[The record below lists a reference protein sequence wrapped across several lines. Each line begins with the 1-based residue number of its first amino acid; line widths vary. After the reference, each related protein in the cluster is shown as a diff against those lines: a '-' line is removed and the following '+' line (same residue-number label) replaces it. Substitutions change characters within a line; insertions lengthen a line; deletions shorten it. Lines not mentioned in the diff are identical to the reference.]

1 MDIKALRYFTELVRQ
16 QNFTRAAEALFVTQ
30 PTISKMIRSMEEEL
44 GQPLLNREG
53 HSFTLTD
60 SGQVLFARGQLILAQ
75 MQQLE
80 AELADLQS
88 LQHGR
93 LALGI
98 PPMVGHV
105 YADLIRAYRSRY
117 PKVELSIVEYGGRR
131 IEQAVLEGELDLA
144 ITMLPTREEGA
155 LCALDLDSYPIR
167 VVLPDLPR
175 WREGGEI
182 RLDSTP
188 GQGSVFLFELTLP
201 VAEAQ
206 APAPVARPVP
216 LGYEGPRRRILV
228 VDDVAVN
235 RQMLLALLQP
245 LGFEVL
251 EAADGQE
258 ALNQWRTGSPEL
270 ILMDLVMPVMDGL
283 EAIRSIRQAEASDTA
298 RGQTRLPIVALSAN
312 AADSDQAQARDA
324 GADDFL
330 SKPVAHAELLD
341 RIATALDLQW
351 THRPS

>member
-1 MDIKALRYFTELVRQ
+1 MDIRALRYFVELVREKS
-16 QNFTRAAEALFVTQ
+16 FTRASEKLFVTQ
-30 PTISKMIRSMEEEL
+30 PTISKMIRSIEEEL

-144 ITMLPTREEGA
+144 ITMLPTREEGVLSA
-155 LCALDLDSYPIR
+155 LELDCYPIQ

-175 WREGGEI
+175 WRGDSEI
-182 RLDSTP
+182 RLADLQEEPFLLYTQAFTLSERLEQACQQAGFVPQVAARSSQWDFLTAMVRSGMGVAFLPEPICRRLTP
-188 GQGSVFLFELTLP
+188 DGLVLRPLLPELSWRLGVIWPAKRYLSRT
-201 VAEAQ
+201 AEAW
-206 APAPVARPVP
+206 
-216 LGYEGPRRRILV
+216 
-228 VDDVAVN
+228 
-235 RQMLLALLQP
+235 LALCREQ
-245 LGFEVL
+245 G
-251 EAADGQE
+251 
-258 ALNQWRTGSPEL
+258 
-270 ILMDLVMPVMDGL
+270 
-283 EAIRSIRQAEASDTA
+283 A
-298 RGQTRLPIVALSAN
+298 RG
-312 AADSDQAQARDA
+312 
-324 GADDFL
+324 
-330 SKPVAHAELLD
+330 
-341 RIATALDLQW
+341 
-351 THRPS
+351 

>member
-1 MDIKALRYFTELVRQ
+1 MDIRALRYFVELVREKS
-16 QNFTRAAEALFVTQ
+16 FTRASEKLFVTQ

-144 ITMLPTREEGA
+144 ITMLPTREEGVLSA
-155 LCALDLDSYPIR
+155 LELDCYPIQ

-175 WREGGEI
+175 WRGGSEI
-182 RLDSTP
+182 RLADLQEEPFLLYTQAFTLSERLEQACQQAGFVPQVAARSSQWDFLTAMVRSGMGVAFLPEPICRRLTP
-188 GQGSVFLFELTLP
+188 DGLVLRPLVPELSWRLGVIWPAKRYLSRT
-201 VAEAQ
+201 AEAW
-206 APAPVARPVP
+206 
-216 LGYEGPRRRILV
+216 
-228 VDDVAVN
+228 
-235 RQMLLALLQP
+235 LALCREQ
-245 LGFEVL
+245 G
-251 EAADGQE
+251 
-258 ALNQWRTGSPEL
+258 
-270 ILMDLVMPVMDGL
+270 
-283 EAIRSIRQAEASDTA
+283 A
-298 RGQTRLPIVALSAN
+298 RG
-312 AADSDQAQARDA
+312 
-324 GADDFL
+324 
-330 SKPVAHAELLD
+330 
-341 RIATALDLQW
+341 
-351 THRPS
+351 

>member
-1 MDIKALRYFTELVRQ
+1 MDIRALRYFVELVREKS
-16 QNFTRAAEALFVTQ
+16 FTRASEKLFVTQ

-144 ITMLPTREEGA
+144 ITMLPTREEGVLSA
-155 LCALDLDSYPIR
+155 LELDCYPIQ

-175 WREGGEI
+175 WRGDSEI
-182 RLDSTP
+182 RLADLQEEPFLLYTQAFTLSERLEQACQQAGFVPQVAARSSQWDFLTAMVRSGMGVAFLPEPICRRLTP
-188 GQGSVFLFELTLP
+188 DGLVLRPLLPELSWRLGVIWPAKRYLSRT
-201 VAEAQ
+201 AEAW
-206 APAPVARPVP
+206 
-216 LGYEGPRRRILV
+216 
-228 VDDVAVN
+228 
-235 RQMLLALLQP
+235 LALCREQ
-245 LGFEVL
+245 G
-251 EAADGQE
+251 
-258 ALNQWRTGSPEL
+258 
-270 ILMDLVMPVMDGL
+270 
-283 EAIRSIRQAEASDTA
+283 A
-298 RGQTRLPIVALSAN
+298 RG
-312 AADSDQAQARDA
+312 
-324 GADDFL
+324 
-330 SKPVAHAELLD
+330 
-341 RIATALDLQW
+341 
-351 THRPS
+351 

>member
-1 MDIKALRYFTELVRQ
+1 MDIRALRYFVELVREKS
-16 QNFTRAAEALFVTQ
+16 FTRASEKLFVTQ

-60 SGQVLFARGQLILAQ
+60 SGQVLFARGQMILAQ

-144 ITMLPTREEGA
+144 ITMLPTKEEGVLSA
-155 LCALDLDSYPIR
+155 LELDCYPIQ

-175 WREGGEI
+175 WRGGSEI
-182 RLDSTP
+182 RLAELQEEPFLLYTQAFTLSERLEQACQQAGFVPQVAARSSQWDFLTAMVRSGMGVAFLPEPICRRLTP
-188 GQGSVFLFELTLP
+188 DGLVLRPLLPELSWRLGVIWPAKRYLSRT
-201 VAEAQ
+201 AEAW
-206 APAPVARPVP
+206 
-216 LGYEGPRRRILV
+216 
-228 VDDVAVN
+228 
-235 RQMLLALLQP
+235 LALCREQ
-245 LGFEVL
+245 G
-251 EAADGQE
+251 
-258 ALNQWRTGSPEL
+258 
-270 ILMDLVMPVMDGL
+270 
-283 EAIRSIRQAEASDTA
+283 A
-298 RGQTRLPIVALSAN
+298 RG
-312 AADSDQAQARDA
+312 
-324 GADDFL
+324 
-330 SKPVAHAELLD
+330 
-341 RIATALDLQW
+341 
-351 THRPS
+351 

>member
-1 MDIKALRYFTELVRQ
+1 MDIRALRYFVELVREKS
-16 QNFTRAAEALFVTQ
+16 FTRASEKLFVTQ
-30 PTISKMIRSMEEEL
+30 PTISKMIRNMEEEL

-105 YADLIRAYRSRY
+105 YADFIRAYRSRY

-144 ITMLPTREEGA
+144 ITMLPTREEGVLSA
-155 LCALDLDSYPIR
+155 LELDCYPIQ

-175 WREGGEI
+175 WRGDSEI
-182 RLDSTP
+182 RLADLQEEP
-188 GQGSVFLFELTLP
+188 FLLYTQAFTLSERLEQACQQAGFVP
-201 VAEAQ
+201 QVA
-206 APAPVARPVP
+206 ARSS
-216 LGYEGPRRRILV
+216 
-228 VDDVAVN
+228 
-235 RQMLLALLQP
+235 
-245 LGFEVL
+245 
-251 EAADGQE
+251 
-258 ALNQWRTGSPEL
+258 QW
-270 ILMDLVMPVMDGL
+270 
-283 EAIRSIRQAEASDTA
+283 
-298 RGQTRLPIVALSAN
+298 
-312 AADSDQAQARDA
+312 
-324 GADDFL
+324 DFL
-330 SKPVAHAELLD
+330 SAMVRSGMGVALLPEPICRRLTPDGLVLRPLLPELSWRLGVIWPAKRYLSRTAEAWL
-341 RIATALDLQW
+341 ALCREQGA
-351 THRPS
+351 RG

>member
-1 MDIKALRYFTELVRQ
+1 MDIRALRYFVELVREKS
-16 QNFTRAAEALFVTQ
+16 FTRASEKLFVTQ

-144 ITMLPTREEGA
+144 ITMLPTREEGVLSA
-155 LCALDLDSYPIR
+155 LELDCYPIQ

-175 WREGGEI
+175 WRGESEI
-182 RLDSTP
+182 RLADLQEEPFLLYTQAFTLSERLEQACRQAGFVPQVAARSSQWDFLTAMVRSGMGVAFLPEPICRRLTP
-188 GQGSVFLFELTLP
+188 DGLVLRPLLP
-201 VAEAQ
+201 VLSWRLGVIWPAKRYLSRTAEAW
-206 APAPVARPVP
+206 
-216 LGYEGPRRRILV
+216 
-228 VDDVAVN
+228 
-235 RQMLLALLQP
+235 LALCREQ
-245 LGFEVL
+245 G
-251 EAADGQE
+251 
-258 ALNQWRTGSPEL
+258 
-270 ILMDLVMPVMDGL
+270 
-283 EAIRSIRQAEASDTA
+283 A
-298 RGQTRLPIVALSAN
+298 RG
-312 AADSDQAQARDA
+312 
-324 GADDFL
+324 
-330 SKPVAHAELLD
+330 
-341 RIATALDLQW
+341 
-351 THRPS
+351 

>member
-1 MDIKALRYFTELVRQ
+1 MDIRALRYFVELVREQ
-16 QNFTRAAEALFVTQ
+16 SFTRASEKLFVTQ

-60 SGQVLFARGQLILAQ
+60 SGQVLFAHGQLILAQ

-144 ITMLPTREEGA
+144 ITMLPTREEGVLSA
-155 LCALDLDSYPIR
+155 LELDCYPIQ

-175 WREGGEI
+175 WRGDSEI
-182 RLDSTP
+182 RLADLQEEPFLLYTQAFTLSERLEQACQQAGFVPQVAARSSQWDFLTAMVRSGMGVAFLPEPICRRLTP
-188 GQGSVFLFELTLP
+188 DGLVLRPLLPELSWRLGVIWPAKRYLSRT
-201 VAEAQ
+201 AEAW
-206 APAPVARPVP
+206 
-216 LGYEGPRRRILV
+216 
-228 VDDVAVN
+228 
-235 RQMLLALLQP
+235 LALCREQ
-245 LGFEVL
+245 G
-251 EAADGQE
+251 
-258 ALNQWRTGSPEL
+258 
-270 ILMDLVMPVMDGL
+270 
-283 EAIRSIRQAEASDTA
+283 A
-298 RGQTRLPIVALSAN
+298 RG
-312 AADSDQAQARDA
+312 
-324 GADDFL
+324 
-330 SKPVAHAELLD
+330 
-341 RIATALDLQW
+341 
-351 THRPS
+351 

>member
-1 MDIKALRYFTELVRQ
+1 MDIRALRYFVELVREKS
-16 QNFTRAAEALFVTQ
+16 FTRASEKLFVTQ
-30 PTISKMIRSMEEEL
+30 PTISKMIRNMEEEL

-144 ITMLPTREEGA
+144 ITMLPTKEEGVLSA
-155 LCALDLDSYPIR
+155 LELDCYPIQ

-175 WREGGEI
+175 WRGESEI
-182 RLDSTP
+182 RLADLQEEPFLLYTQAFTLSERLEQACQQAGFVPQVAARSSQWDFLTAMVRSGMGVAFLPEPICRRLTP
-188 GQGSVFLFELTLP
+188 DGLVLRPLLPELSWRLGVIWPAKRYLSRT
-201 VAEAQ
+201 AEAW
-206 APAPVARPVP
+206 
-216 LGYEGPRRRILV
+216 
-228 VDDVAVN
+228 
-235 RQMLLALLQP
+235 LALCREQ
-245 LGFEVL
+245 G
-251 EAADGQE
+251 
-258 ALNQWRTGSPEL
+258 
-270 ILMDLVMPVMDGL
+270 
-283 EAIRSIRQAEASDTA
+283 A
-298 RGQTRLPIVALSAN
+298 RG
-312 AADSDQAQARDA
+312 
-324 GADDFL
+324 
-330 SKPVAHAELLD
+330 
-341 RIATALDLQW
+341 
-351 THRPS
+351 

>member
-1 MDIKALRYFTELVRQ
+1 MDIRALRYFVELVREKS
-16 QNFTRAAEALFVTQ
+16 FTRASEKLFVTQ

-60 SGQVLFARGQLILAQ
+60 SGQVLFAHGQLILAQ

-131 IEQAVLEGELDLA
+131 IEQAVLAGELDLA
-144 ITMLPTREEGA
+144 ITMLPTREEGVLSA
-155 LCALDLDSYPIR
+155 LELDCYPIQ

-175 WREGGEI
+175 WRGGSEI
-182 RLDSTP
+182 RLEDLQEEPFLLYTQAFTLSERLEQACQQAGFVPQVAARSSQWDFLTAMVRSGMGVAFLPEPICRRLTP
-188 GQGSVFLFELTLP
+188 DGLVLRPLLPELSWRLGVIWPAKRYLSRT
-201 VAEAQ
+201 AEAW
-206 APAPVARPVP
+206 
-216 LGYEGPRRRILV
+216 
-228 VDDVAVN
+228 
-235 RQMLLALLQP
+235 LALCREQ
-245 LGFEVL
+245 G
-251 EAADGQE
+251 
-258 ALNQWRTGSPEL
+258 
-270 ILMDLVMPVMDGL
+270 
-283 EAIRSIRQAEASDTA
+283 A
-298 RGQTRLPIVALSAN
+298 RG
-312 AADSDQAQARDA
+312 
-324 GADDFL
+324 
-330 SKPVAHAELLD
+330 
-341 RIATALDLQW
+341 
-351 THRPS
+351 

>member
-1 MDIKALRYFTELVRQ
+1 MDIRALRYFVELVREQ
-16 QNFTRAAEALFVTQ
+16 SFTRASEKLFVTQ

-117 PKVELSIVEYGGRR
+117 PRVELSIVEYGGRR

-144 ITMLPTREEGA
+144 ITMLPTREEGV
-155 LCALDLDSYPIR
+155 LSALDLDCYPIQ

-175 WREGGEI
+175 WRGDSEI
-182 RLDSTP
+182 RLADLQEEPFLLYTQAFTLSERLEQACQQAGFTP
-188 GQGSVFLFELTLP
+188 QVAARSSQWDFLTAMVRSGMGVAFLPEPICRRLTPDGLVLRPLLPELSWRLGVIWPAKRYLSRT
-201 VAEAQ
+201 AEAW
-206 APAPVARPVP
+206 
-216 LGYEGPRRRILV
+216 
-228 VDDVAVN
+228 
-235 RQMLLALLQP
+235 LALCREQ
-245 LGFEVL
+245 G
-251 EAADGQE
+251 
-258 ALNQWRTGSPEL
+258 
-270 ILMDLVMPVMDGL
+270 
-283 EAIRSIRQAEASDTA
+283 A
-298 RGQTRLPIVALSAN
+298 RG
-312 AADSDQAQARDA
+312 
-324 GADDFL
+324 
-330 SKPVAHAELLD
+330 
-341 RIATALDLQW
+341 
-351 THRPS
+351 

>member
-1 MDIKALRYFTELVRQ
+1 MKNMPNWHYLAITPDERPMDIRALRYFVELVREKS
-16 QNFTRAAEALFVTQ
+16 FTRASEKLFVTQ
-30 PTISKMIRSMEEEL
+30 PTISKMIRNMEEEL

-144 ITMLPTREEGA
+144 ITMLPTREEGVLSA
-155 LCALDLDSYPIR
+155 LELDCYPIQ

-175 WREGGEI
+175 WRGGSEI
-182 RLDSTP
+182 RLADLQEEPFLLYTQAFTLSERLEQACQQAGFVPQVAARSSQWDFLTAMVRSGMGVAFLPEPICRRLTP
-188 GQGSVFLFELTLP
+188 DGLVLRPLLPELSWRLGVIWPAKRYLSRT
-201 VAEAQ
+201 AEAW
-206 APAPVARPVP
+206 
-216 LGYEGPRRRILV
+216 
-228 VDDVAVN
+228 
-235 RQMLLALLQP
+235 LALCREQ
-245 LGFEVL
+245 G
-251 EAADGQE
+251 
-258 ALNQWRTGSPEL
+258 
-270 ILMDLVMPVMDGL
+270 
-283 EAIRSIRQAEASDTA
+283 A
-298 RGQTRLPIVALSAN
+298 RG
-312 AADSDQAQARDA
+312 
-324 GADDFL
+324 
-330 SKPVAHAELLD
+330 
-341 RIATALDLQW
+341 
-351 THRPS
+351 

>member
-1 MDIKALRYFTELVRQ
+1 MDIRALRYFVELVREKS
-16 QNFTRAAEALFVTQ
+16 FTRASEKLFVTQ

-60 SGQVLFARGQLILAQ
+60 SGQVLFAHGQLILAQ

-144 ITMLPTREEGA
+144 ITMLPTREEGVLSA
-155 LCALDLDSYPIR
+155 LELDCYPIQ

-175 WREGGEI
+175 WRACAEI
-182 RLDSTP
+182 RLGDLKEEPFLLYTQAFTLSERLEQACQQAGFVPQVAARSSQWDFLTAMVRSGMGVAFLPEPICRRLTP
-188 GQGSVFLFELTLP
+188 DGLVLRPLLPELSWRLGVIWPAKRYLSRT
-201 VAEAQ
+201 AEAW
-206 APAPVARPVP
+206 
-216 LGYEGPRRRILV
+216 
-228 VDDVAVN
+228 
-235 RQMLLALLQP
+235 LALCREQ
-245 LGFEVL
+245 G
-251 EAADGQE
+251 
-258 ALNQWRTGSPEL
+258 
-270 ILMDLVMPVMDGL
+270 
-283 EAIRSIRQAEASDTA
+283 A
-298 RGQTRLPIVALSAN
+298 RG
-312 AADSDQAQARDA
+312 
-324 GADDFL
+324 
-330 SKPVAHAELLD
+330 
-341 RIATALDLQW
+341 
-351 THRPS
+351 

>member
-1 MDIKALRYFTELVRQ
+1 MDIRALRYFVELVREKS
-16 QNFTRAAEALFVTQ
+16 FTRASEKLFVTQ
-30 PTISKMIRSMEEEL
+30 PTISKMIRNMEEEL

-60 SGQVLFARGQLILAQ
+60 SGQVLFAHGQLILAQ

-144 ITMLPTREEGA
+144 ITMLPTKEEGVLSA
-155 LCALDLDSYPIR
+155 LELDCYPIQ

-175 WREGGEI
+175 WRGDSEI
-182 RLDSTP
+182 RLADLQEEPFLLYTQAFTLSERLEQACQQAGFVPQVAARSSQWDFLTAMVRSGMGVAFLPEPICRRLTP
-188 GQGSVFLFELTLP
+188 DGLVLRPLLPELSWRLGVIWPAKRYLSRT
-201 VAEAQ
+201 AEAW
-206 APAPVARPVP
+206 
-216 LGYEGPRRRILV
+216 
-228 VDDVAVN
+228 
-235 RQMLLALLQP
+235 LALCREQ
-245 LGFEVL
+245 G
-251 EAADGQE
+251 
-258 ALNQWRTGSPEL
+258 
-270 ILMDLVMPVMDGL
+270 
-283 EAIRSIRQAEASDTA
+283 A
-298 RGQTRLPIVALSAN
+298 RG
-312 AADSDQAQARDA
+312 
-324 GADDFL
+324 
-330 SKPVAHAELLD
+330 
-341 RIATALDLQW
+341 
-351 THRPS
+351 

>member
-1 MDIKALRYFTELVRQ
+1 MDVRALRYFVELVREKS
-16 QNFTRAAEALFVTQ
+16 FTRASEKLFVTQ
-30 PTISKMIRSMEEEL
+30 PTISKMIRNMEEEL

-60 SGQVLFARGQLILAQ
+60 SGQVLFAHGQLILAQ

-144 ITMLPTREEGA
+144 ITMLPTREEGVLSA
-155 LCALDLDSYPIR
+155 LELDCYPIQ

-175 WREGGEI
+175 WRGDSEI
-182 RLDSTP
+182 RLADLQEEPFLLYTQAFTLSERLEQACQQAGFVPQVAARSSQWDFLTAMVRSGMGVAFLPEPICRRLTP
-188 GQGSVFLFELTLP
+188 DGLVLRPLLPELSWRLGVIWPAKRYLSRT
-201 VAEAQ
+201 AEAW
-206 APAPVARPVP
+206 
-216 LGYEGPRRRILV
+216 
-228 VDDVAVN
+228 
-235 RQMLLALLQP
+235 LALCREQ
-245 LGFEVL
+245 G
-251 EAADGQE
+251 
-258 ALNQWRTGSPEL
+258 
-270 ILMDLVMPVMDGL
+270 
-283 EAIRSIRQAEASDTA
+283 A
-298 RGQTRLPIVALSAN
+298 RG
-312 AADSDQAQARDA
+312 
-324 GADDFL
+324 
-330 SKPVAHAELLD
+330 
-341 RIATALDLQW
+341 
-351 THRPS
+351 

>member
-1 MDIKALRYFTELVRQ
+1 MDIRALRYFVELVREKS
-16 QNFTRAAEALFVTQ
+16 FTRASEKLFVTQ
-30 PTISKMIRSMEEEL
+30 PTISKMIRNMEEEL

-60 SGQVLFARGQLILAQ
+60 SGQVLFVHGQLILAQ

-144 ITMLPTREEGA
+144 ITMLPTREEGVLSA
-155 LCALDLDSYPIR
+155 LELDCYPIQ

-175 WREGGEI
+175 WRGDSEI
-182 RLDSTP
+182 RLADLQEEPFLLYTQAFTLSERLEQACQQAGFVPQVAARSSQWDFLTAMVRSGMGVAFLPEPICRRLTP
-188 GQGSVFLFELTLP
+188 DGLVLRPLLPELSWRLGVIWPAKRYLSRT
-201 VAEAQ
+201 AEAW
-206 APAPVARPVP
+206 
-216 LGYEGPRRRILV
+216 
-228 VDDVAVN
+228 
-235 RQMLLALLQP
+235 LALCREQ
-245 LGFEVL
+245 G
-251 EAADGQE
+251 
-258 ALNQWRTGSPEL
+258 
-270 ILMDLVMPVMDGL
+270 
-283 EAIRSIRQAEASDTA
+283 A
-298 RGQTRLPIVALSAN
+298 RG
-312 AADSDQAQARDA
+312 
-324 GADDFL
+324 
-330 SKPVAHAELLD
+330 
-341 RIATALDLQW
+341 
-351 THRPS
+351 